1 MNRLIFGM
9 LSRLLNTGM
18 DSFFFL
24 VEIELMDRYK
34 RRPRRGTEDKKRDIP
49 NYIANKHHTRL
60 RELDY
65 DN

>member
-18 DSFFFL
+18 DSFFFP
-24 VEIELMDRYK
+24 VEIGLMNRHK
-34 RRPRRGTEDKKRDIP
+34 RRPRRGTEDKKPDIP
-49 NYIANKHHTRL
+49 NYIANTHHTRL